1 MFIKM
6 KINKYLS
13 KKDQFNNFDLL
24 LKDYIDGNLK
34 RRLIKDTGIRK
45 FNIIINNLNLDNRKI
60 IVKSKIKGRFKEVII
75 NEVDIAC
82 GDSNTTNFT
91 HYKIDNI
98 EIVYSIMARHF
109 LDK

>member
-6 KINKYLS
+6 KISKYLS
-13 KKDQFNNFDLL
+13 KKEQFNTFDLL

-34 RRLIKDTGIRK
+34 KRLVKDTGIKK
-45 FNIIINNLNLDNRKI
+45 FNITINNLNLDNRKI
-60 IVKSKIKGRFKEVII
+60 IVNSKIKGSFKEVII

-109 LDK
+109 LDN